1 MSTSTNFDTLQ
12 SQNVVNQ
19 ANIKNPLIINNN
31 NLLNGYYENYQMVI
45 FRIYTVYKLSLY
57 LVAALVRI
65 LTLLGLQ
72 TIHLTQQQASRYLV
86 RLLDLEKSET
96 HINNCHIQ
104 SGLHCDFSRNYPNFQ
119 LSFILTNN

>member
-72 TIHLTQQQASRYLV
+72 TIHLTQQQAS
-86 RLLDLEKSET
+86 T
-96 HINNCHIQ
+96 
-104 SGLHCDFSRNYPNFQ
+104 
-119 LSFILTNN
+119 

>member
-1 MSTSTNFDTLQ
+1 MATSTNFDTLQ

-72 TIHLTQQQASRYLV
+72 TIHLTQQQAS
-86 RLLDLEKSET
+86 T
-96 HINNCHIQ
+96 
-104 SGLHCDFSRNYPNFQ
+104 
-119 LSFILTNN
+119 